1 MYARDR
7 RRTDSAAETQRTT
20 ASPAARRPLR
30 PAGPAGVVMDLQRTA
45 GNRAA
50 TSYVHRIQR
59 YVDDDGPASP
69 RYDAA
74 SGDQLP
80 AFALNEPSVT
90 VTLDEGTFQGTVGRN
105 GPAAAPVT
113 LSWSN
118 DRTVAMNSA
127 FGAKEFYAVPA
138 VVAAANRS
146 LADAGSYIRLAPGG
160 YSLTNTD
167 GERLVVVRPRRA
179 TDLDD
184 VVLTRFMHLVQHECV
199 EVAQKLTGGPLGHAV
214 FRGPDGQ
221 GVSSDIG
228 PKGVTGLPRLAG
240 ALTSARPPRNPREAA
255 RATQSADPE
264 QAPGEAYGTSLF
276 HRELRDSEYAIG
288 LNEHARARVGEALTT
303 QTIGSKP
310 RADVPGNFDFSRNR
324 VPAERI
330 WVYHY
335 AAVVAESSDGGDQ
348 ITLENFNRNTL
359 MEQLLRAAA
368 RQTAEAYATA
378 NPGQVMPEEQAVRAA
393 REVLERET
401 RSAMGDMWYFKMYE
415 PGGARSFHAKNRV
428 TALNPMTVATTTVP
442 HLLFENHSD
451 VLLPNS
457 VALLDR
463 VAPAWQQS
471 AAPIV
476 VEAHARGG
484 PLPVRN
490 LARKRADAVVAHLVG
505 LGIARDR
512 ITVRTRAQSD
522 RPMAAVYPADR
533 PEEYVP
539 GNRA

>member
-1 MYARDR
+1 MHRGLPRRPFTPPGPDASPGGGYARDS
-7 RRTDSAAETQRTT
+7 RRTDSAAET
-20 ASPAARRPLR
+20 
-30 PAGPAGVVMDLQRTA
+30 QRTA

-50 TSYVHRIQR
+50 TSYVHRIQG
-59 YVDDDGPASP
+59 YVDDSAPATP
-69 RYDAA
+69 QFDAA
-74 SGDQLP
+74 SGDRLP
-80 AFALNEPSVT
+80 AFAPNEPAVT
-90 VTLDEGTFQGTVGRN
+90 VTLDQGGFQGTVGRH
-105 GPAAAPVT
+105 GPATAPVT
-113 LSWSN
+113 LTWSN
-118 DRTVAMNSA
+118 DRSLAMNSE

-146 LADAGSYIRLAPGG
+146 LADSGSYVRLAPGG
-160 YSLTNTD
+160 HSLPNAD
-167 GERLVVVRPRRA
+167 GERLVVVRPRLA
-179 TDLDD
+179 NDLDD

-214 FRGPDGQ
+214 FRGPG
-221 GVSSDIG
+221 GEAVASGIG

-255 RATQSADPE
+255 GATQSADPE
-264 QAPGEAYGTSLF
+264 QAPGEAYGTSLY
-276 HRELRDSEYAIG
+276 HQELQDNEYAIG

-303 QTIGSKP
+303 QTIGSEP
-310 RADVPGNFDFSRNR
+310 RPGVPGNFDFSRNR

-359 MEQLLRAAA
+359 MEQLLREAA
-368 RQTAEAYATA
+368 RQTAEAYAGA
-378 NPGQVMPEEQAVRAA
+378 NPGQVMPPPQAMRAA

-415 PGGARSFHAKNRV
+415 PGGERSFHAKNRI
-428 TALNPMTVATTTVP
+428 TALNPLTVATTTVP

-457 VALLDR
+457 AALLDR
-463 VAPAWQQS
+463 VAPAWRQS

-476 VEAHARGG
+476 IEGHARGG
-484 PLPVRN
+484 PLPLRN

-512 ITVRTRAQSD
+512 ITVRTRAHSD

>member
-1 MYARDR
+1 MHRGLPRRPFTPPGPDASPGGGYARDS
-7 RRTDSAAETQRTT
+7 RRTDSAAET
-20 ASPAARRPLR
+20 
-30 PAGPAGVVMDLQRTA
+30 QRTA

-50 TSYVHRIQR
+50 TSYVHRIQG
-59 YVDDDGPASP
+59 YVDDSAPATP
-69 RYDAA
+69 QFDAA
-74 SGDQLP
+74 SGDRLP
-80 AFALNEPSVT
+80 AFALNEPAVT
-90 VTLDEGTFQGTVGRN
+90 VTLDQGGFQGTVGRH
-105 GPAAAPVT
+105 GPATAPVT
-113 LSWSN
+113 LTWSN
-118 DRTVAMNSA
+118 DPSLAMNSE

-146 LADAGSYIRLAPGG
+146 LADSGSYVRLAPGG
-160 YSLTNTD
+160 HSLPNAD
-167 GERLVVVRPRRA
+167 GERLVVVRPRLA
-179 TDLDD
+179 NDLDD

-214 FRGPDGQ
+214 FRGPG
-221 GVSSDIG
+221 GEAVASGIG

-255 RATQSADPE
+255 GATQSADPE
-264 QAPGEAYGTSLF
+264 QAPGEAYGTSLY
-276 HRELRDSEYAIG
+276 HQELQDNEYAIG
-288 LNEHARARVGEALTT
+288 LNEHARARAGEALTT
-303 QTIGSKP
+303 QTIGSEP
-310 RADVPGNFDFSRNR
+310 RPGVPGNFDFSRNR

-359 MEQLLRAAA
+359 MEQLLREAA
-368 RQTAEAYATA
+368 RQTAEAYAGA
-378 NPGQVMPEEQAVRAA
+378 NPGQVMPPQVMRAA

-415 PGGARSFHAKNRV
+415 PGRERSFHAKYRI
-428 TALNPMTVATTTVP
+428 TALNPLTVATTTVP

-451 VLLPNS
+451 VPLPNS
-457 VALLDR
+457 AALLDR
-463 VAPAWQQS
+463 VAPAWRQS

-476 VEAHARGG
+476 VEGHARGG
-484 PLPVRN
+484 PLPLPN

-512 ITVRTRAQSD
+512 ITVRTRARSD